1 MIFHKVK
8 EEHYFEIV
16 IYSYFEMNLGLD
28 FVRKLVT
35 SSSSAV
41 KVARAV
47 IESDFRIATVN

>member
-35 SSSSAV
+35 SSSSTA
-41 KVARAV
+41 KVTRAV
-47 IESDFRIATVN
+47 IETDFRIATVN